1 MTTTEQTVE
10 VRINGSARQV
20 PAGLD
25 VAGLL
30 GHLNLLPGMVV
41 VEHNGTILRR
51 EGLAAAEVRAGDNLE
66 LVHFVG
72 GG

>member
-1 MTTTEQTVE
+1 MAEESTIEL
-10 VRINGSARQV
+10 RINGAARHV
-20 PAGLD
+20 PTGLT
-25 VAGLL
+25 VASLL
-30 GHLNLLPGMVV
+30 THLDLHPGMVV

-51 EGLAAAEVRAGDNLE
+51 EGLEAVAVSGGDSLE

>member
-1 MTTTEQTVE
+1 MHMTETVKIT
-10 VRINGSARQV
+10 VNGAAREIG
-20 PAGLD
+20 AGNT

-30 GHLNLLPGMVV
+30 AELGLQPRLVV
-41 VEHNGTILRR
+41 VEHNRVILDR
-51 EGLAAAEVRAGDNLE
+51 EAYDRTELGAGDVLE

>member
-1 MTTTEQTVE
+1 MEHTIE
-10 VRINGSARQV
+10 VRINGGARRV
-20 PAGLD
+20 PGGLN
-25 VAGLL
+25 VADLL
-30 GHLNLLPGMVV
+30 THLQLHPGMVV

-51 EGLAAAEVRAGDNLE
+51 DGLEGAAVGEGDNLE